1 MSSSE
6 VSLWI
11 TVTQRAGAILF
22 AADIANTV
30 FVDHRNLIDSDDI
43 SSDSVPQLLNASE
56 VRGKPRSFVRSQS
69 EGSLR
74 PQVRGP
80 AESTATAHFSGLSR
94 QSTSR
99 SLGRRSEY
107 RIVFEL
113 TLASQFDSHDEPTRQ
128 SLRFGGASFWIR

>member
-69 EGSLR
+69 EGSDHKCEAQLNPLPPRTSQVSRVNPLR
-74 PQVRGP
+74 AALADDPST
-80 AESTATAHFSGLSR
+80 ESFLN
-94 QSTSR
+94 
-99 SLGRRSEY
+99 
-107 RIVFEL
+107 
-113 TLASQFDSHDEPTRQ
+113 
-128 SLRFGGASFWIR
+128 